1 MSKKAMMNKVYKNY
15 IFDFYGTLV
24 DILTDEK
31 YPVLWDTLGQLYQ
44 AYGAAYEG
52 DALKKAYAK
61 RVAQTRKELIEIKGV
76 AYPEV
81 DLAQIFN
88 QLYVDARPQSS
99 NSSQPDDWGNLIAM
113 VFRVLSRKQLLAYP
127 HTKEVLTFLKEQ
139 GCRLYL
145 LSNAQAAFTN
155 AEIDLMELRP
165 YFDAIYLSSD
175 AGICKPQ
182 PEFLKQVLDDHGLK
196 PAETVMVGND
206 LTTDIA
212 VAEAVG
218 IDGILL
224 NTFPYSRRE
233 LEKSPIKPDRVIT
246 DIEALKTNFT

>member
-1 MSKKAMMNKVYKNY
+1 MKNRAYKNY

-31 YPVLWDTLGQLYQ
+31 DPVLGDTLGQLYQ

-81 DLAQIFN
+81 DLVHIFN
-88 QLYVDARPQSS
+88 QLYVDGRSQSS

-196 PAETVMVGND
+196 PSETVMVGND

>member
-1 MSKKAMMNKVYKNY
+1 MKNRAYKNY

-31 YPVLWDTLGQLYQ
+31 DPVLWDTLGQLYQ

-81 DLAQIFN
+81 DLVHIFN
-88 QLYVDARPQSS
+88 QLYVDGRSQSS

-113 VFRVLSRKQLLAYP
+113 VFRVLSRKYLTAYP
-127 HTKEVLTFLKEQ
+127 HTKEVLAFLKEQ
-139 GCRLYL
+139 DCRLYL

-155 AEIDLMELRP
+155 AEIDLMALRP

-182 PEFLKQVLDDHGLK
+182 PEFLKQVLDDHRLK
-196 PAETVMVGND
+196 PSETVMVGND

-233 LEKSPIKPDRVIT
+233 LENSPIKPDRVIT
-246 DIEALKTNFT
+246 DIESLKPEFT

>member
-1 MSKKAMMNKVYKNY
+1 
-15 IFDFYGTLV
+15 
-24 DILTDEK
+24 
-31 YPVLWDTLGQLYQ
+31 
-44 AYGAAYEG
+44 
-52 DALKKAYAK
+52 
-61 RVAQTRKELIEIKGV
+61 
-76 AYPEV
+76 
-81 DLAQIFN
+81 
-88 QLYVDARPQSS
+88 
-99 NSSQPDDWGNLIAM
+99 M
-113 VFRVLSRKQLLAYP
+113 VFRVLSRKHLTAYP
-127 HTKEVLTFLKEQ
+127 HTKEVLAFLKEQ

-155 AEIDLMELRP
+155 AEIDLMALRP

-196 PAETVMVGND
+196 PSETVMVGND

-233 LEKSPIKPDRVIT
+233 LENSPIKPNRVIT
-246 DIEALKTNFT
+246 DIEALKIGFT

>member
-1 MSKKAMMNKVYKNY
+1 MNNNVYKNY

-31 YPVLWDTLGQLYQ
+31 DPMLWDKLAQLYQ
-44 AYGAAYEG
+44 AYGAYYKG
-52 DALKKAYAK
+52 KALKKAYAK
-61 RVAQTRKELIEIKGV
+61 RVGQARKDLVALKGV
-76 AYPEV
+76 AYPEI
-81 DLAQIFN
+81 DLAHIFN
-88 QLYVDARPQSS
+88 QLYVDASLQSS
-99 NSSQPDDWGNLIAM
+99 RLHQPEGWGQLIAM
-113 VFRVLSRKQLLAYP
+113 VFRVLSHKYLMAYP
-127 HTKEVLTFLKEQ
+127 HTKEVLAFLKER

-155 AEIDLMELRP
+155 AEIDLMELRA

-182 PEFLKQVLDDHGLK
+182 PEFLKKVLIDHKLK
-196 PAETVMVGND
+196 PSETVMVGND

-212 VAEAVG
+212 VAEGVG

-233 LEKSPIKPDRVIT
+233 LENSPIKPNRVIT
-246 DIEALKTNFT
+246 DIEALKIGFT

>member
-1 MSKKAMMNKVYKNY
+1 MKNRAYRNY
-15 IFDFYGTLV
+15 IFDYYGTLV

-31 YPVLWDTLGQLYQ
+31 DPMLWDKLAQLYQ
-44 AYGAAYEG
+44 AYGADYKGET
-52 DALKKAYAK
+52 LKKAYAK
-61 RVAQTRKELIEIKGV
+61 RVNQTRKELIELKGV
-76 AYPEV
+76 AYPEI
-81 DLAQIFN
+81 DLAHIFN
-88 QLYVDARPQSS
+88 QLYVAARPQSS
-99 NSSQPDDWGNLIAM
+99 SLNQPEGWGQLIAM
-113 VFRVLSRKQLLAYP
+113 VFRVLSRKRLTAYS
-127 HTKEVLTFLKEQ
+127 HTKEVLAFLKEQ

-155 AEIDLMELRP
+155 TEIDLMALRP

-182 PEFLKQVLDDHGLK
+182 PEFLKQVLDNHGLN
-196 PAETVMVGND
+196 PSETVMVGND

-224 NTFPYSRRE
+224 NTFP
-233 LEKSPIKPDRVIT
+233 
-246 DIEALKTNFT
+246 

>member
-31 YPVLWDTLGQLYQ
+31 DPALWDKLAQLYQ
-44 AYGAAYEG
+44 AYGADYKGEG
-52 DALKKAYAK
+52 LRKSYAK
-61 RVAQTRKELIEIKGV
+61 RVALARKELIELKGV

-81 DLAQIFN
+81 DLVHIFN

-99 NSSQPDDWGNLIAM
+99 NSNQLDDWGNLIAM
-113 VFRVLSRKQLLAYP
+113 VFRVLSRKHLTAYP
-127 HTKEVLTFLKEQ
+127 HTKEVLAFLKEQ

-145 LSNAQAAFTN
+145 LSNAQVAFTN
-155 AEIDLMELRP
+155 AEIDLMALRP

-196 PAETVMVGND
+196 PSETVMVGND

-224 NTFPYSRRE
+224 NTFPYSRQE
-233 LEKSPIKPDRVIT
+233 LEKSPLKPDRVIT
-246 DIEALKTNFT
+246 DIEALKPEFT

>member
-1 MSKKAMMNKVYKNY
+1 MKNRAYKNY

-31 YPVLWDTLGQLYQ
+31 DPVLWDTLGQLYQ

-81 DLAQIFN
+81 DLAHIFN
-88 QLYVDARPQSS
+88 QLYVDGRSQSS
-99 NSSQPDDWGNLIAM
+99 CHNQLEDWGQLIAM
-113 VFRVLSRKQLLAYP
+113 VFRVLSRKHVTAYP

-182 PEFLKQVLDDHGLK
+182 PEFLKQVLDDHGLN
-196 PAETVMVGND
+196 PSETVMVGND

-224 NTFPYSRRE
+224 NTFPYSPRE
-233 LEKSPIKPDRVIT
+233 LENSPIKPDRVIT

>member
-31 YPVLWDTLGQLYQ
+31 DPALWDKLAQLYQ
-44 AYGAAYEG
+44 AYGADYKGEG
-52 DALKKAYAK
+52 LRKSYAK
-61 RVAQTRKELIEIKGV
+61 RVALARKELIELKGV

-81 DLAQIFN
+81 DLVHIFN

-99 NSSQPDDWGNLIAM
+99 NFNQLDDWGNLIAM
-113 VFRVLSRKQLLAYP
+113 VFRVLSRKHLTAYP
-127 HTKEVLTFLKEQ
+127 HTKEVLAFLKEQ
-139 GCRLYL
+139 GYRLYL

-155 AEIDLMELRP
+155 AEIDLMALRP

-196 PAETVMVGND
+196 PSETVMVGND

-233 LEKSPIKPDRVIT
+233 LENSPIKPDRVIT
-246 DIEALKTNFT
+246 DIEALKPEFT

>member
-1 MSKKAMMNKVYKNY
+1 MNNNVYKNY

-31 YPVLWDTLGQLYQ
+31 DPMLWDKLAQLYQ
-44 AYGAAYEG
+44 AYGANYKGET
-52 DALKKAYAK
+52 LKKAYAK
-61 RVAQTRKELIEIKGV
+61 HVDQARKDLVALKGV
-76 AYPEV
+76 AYPEF
-81 DLAQIFN
+81 DLAHIFN
-88 QLYVDARPQSS
+88 QLYVDARLQSS
-99 NSSQPDDWGNLIAM
+99 NSNHPDDWGKLIAM
-113 VFRVLSRKQLLAYP
+113 VFRVLSRKYLMAYP
-127 HTKEVLTFLKEQ
+127 HTKEVLAFLKEQ
-139 GCRLYL
+139 GCRIYL

-155 AEIDLMELRP
+155 AEIDLMALRA
-165 YFDAIYLSSD
+165 YFDAIYLSSN

-196 PAETVMVGND
+196 PSETVMVGND

-224 NTFPYSRRE
+224 NTFPYSRLE
-233 LEKSPIKPDRVIT
+233 LANSPIKPTRVIT
-246 DIEALKTNFT
+246 DIEALKIGFT

>member
-1 MSKKAMMNKVYKNY
+1 MNNNVYKNY

-31 YPVLWDTLGQLYQ
+31 DPMLWDKLAQLYQ
-44 AYGAAYEG
+44 AYGVNYKGET
-52 DALKKAYAK
+52 LKKAYAK
-61 RVAQTRKELIEIKGV
+61 HVNQARKDLVVLKGV
-76 AYPEV
+76 AYPEI
-81 DLAQIFN
+81 DLAHIFN
-88 QLYVDARPQSS
+88 QLYVDARLQSS
-99 NSSQPDDWGNLIAM
+99 NSNHPDDWGKLIAM
-113 VFRVLSRKQLLAYP
+113 VFRVLSRKYLMAYP
-127 HTKEVLTFLKEQ
+127 HTKEVLAFLKEQ
-139 GCRLYL
+139 GCRIYL

-155 AEIDLMELRP
+155 AEIDLMALRP
-165 YFDAIYLSSD
+165 YFDAIYLSSN

-196 PAETVMVGND
+196 PSETVMVGND

-224 NTFPYSRRE
+224 NTFPYSRLE
-233 LEKSPIKPDRVIT
+233 LANSPIKPTRVIT
-246 DIEALKTNFT
+246 DIEALKIGFT

>member
-1 MSKKAMMNKVYKNY
+1 MMNKVYKNY

-31 YPVLWDTLGQLYQ
+31 DPALWDKLAQLYQ
-44 AYGAAYEG
+44 AYGADYKGEG
-52 DALKKAYAK
+52 LRKSYAK
-61 RVAQTRKELIEIKGV
+61 RVALARKELIELKGV

-81 DLAQIFN
+81 DLVHIFN

-99 NSSQPDDWGNLIAM
+99 NSNQLDDWGNLIAM
-113 VFRVLSRKQLLAYP
+113 VFRVLSRKHLTAYP
-127 HTKEVLTFLKEQ
+127 HTKEVLAFLKEQ

-145 LSNAQAAFTN
+145 LSNAQVAFTN
-155 AEIDLMELRP
+155 AEIDLMALRP

-196 PAETVMVGND
+196 PSETVMVGND

-224 NTFPYSRRE
+224 NTFPYSRQE
-233 LEKSPIKPDRVIT
+233 LEKSPLKPDRVIT
-246 DIEALKTNFT
+246 DIEALKPEFT

>member
-1 MSKKAMMNKVYKNY
+1 MKNRAYKNY

-31 YPVLWDTLGQLYQ
+31 DPVLWDKLGQLYQ

-52 DALKKAYAK
+52 DVLKKAYAK
-61 RVAQTRKELIEIKGV
+61 RVDQARKELMELKGV
-76 AYPEV
+76 AYPEI
-81 DLAQIFN
+81 DLAHIFN

-99 NSSQPDDWGNLIAM
+99 NSNQPDDWGNLIAM
-113 VFRVLSRKQLLAYP
+113 VFRVLSRKHLTAYP
-127 HTKEVLTFLKEQ
+127 HTKEVLAFLKEQ
-139 GCRLYL
+139 GCRIYL

-155 AEIDLMELRP
+155 AEIDLMALRP

-182 PEFLKQVLDDHGLK
+182 PEFLKQVLDDHGLN
-196 PAETVMVGND
+196 PSETVMVGND

-224 NTFPYSRRE
+224 NTFPYSPRE
-233 LEKSPIKPDRVIT
+233 LENSPIKPDLVIT

>member
-1 MSKKAMMNKVYKNY
+1 MNNNVYKNY

-31 YPVLWDTLGQLYQ
+31 DPMLWDKLAQLYQ
-44 AYGAAYEG
+44 AYGANYKGET
-52 DALKKAYAK
+52 LKKAYAK
-61 RVAQTRKELIEIKGV
+61 HVNQARKDLVVLKGV
-76 AYPEV
+76 AYPEI
-81 DLAQIFN
+81 DLAHIFN
-88 QLYVDARPQSS
+88 QLYVDARLQSS
-99 NSSQPDDWGNLIAM
+99 NSNHPDDWGKLIAM
-113 VFRVLSRKQLLAYP
+113 VFRVLSRKYLMAYP
-127 HTKEVLTFLKEQ
+127 HTKEVLAFLKEQ
-139 GCRLYL
+139 GCRIYL

-155 AEIDLMELRP
+155 AEIDLMALRP

-182 PEFLKQVLDDHGLK
+182 PEFLKQVLVDYGLN
-196 PAETVMVGND
+196 PSETVMVGND

-233 LEKSPIKPDRVIT
+233 LENSPIKPTRVIT
-246 DIEALKTNFT
+246 EIEALKIGFT

>member
-1 MSKKAMMNKVYKNY
+1 MKNRAYKNY

-31 YPVLWDTLGQLYQ
+31 DPVLWDKLGQLYQ

-52 DALKKAYAK
+52 ETLKKAYAK
-61 RVAQTRKELIEIKGV
+61 HVDQARKELIDLKGV
-76 AYPEV
+76 AYP
-81 DLAQIFN
+81 
-88 QLYVDARPQSS
+88 
-99 NSSQPDDWGNLIAM
+99 AM
-113 VFRVLSRKQLLAYP
+113 VFRVLSRKHVTAYP
-127 HTKEVLTFLKEQ
+127 HTKEVLAFLKEQ
-139 GCRLYL
+139 GCRIYL

-155 AEIDLMELRP
+155 AEIDLMALRP

-182 PEFLKQVLDDHGLK
+182 PEFLKQVLDDHGLN
-196 PAETVMVGND
+196 PSETVMVGND

-218 IDGILL
+218 IDSILL

-233 LEKSPIKPDRVIT
+233 LENSPIKPDRVIT

>member
-1 MSKKAMMNKVYKNY
+1 MKNRAYKNY

-31 YPVLWDTLGQLYQ
+31 DPVLWDKLAQLYQ
-44 AYGAAYEG
+44 AYGADYKGEG
-52 DALKKAYAK
+52 LKKSYAK

-81 DLAQIFN
+81 DLAHIFN
-88 QLYVDARPQSS
+88 QLYVDGRSQSS
-99 NSSQPDDWGNLIAM
+99 CHNQLEDWGQLIAM

-165 YFDAIYLSSD
+165 YFDAIYLS
-175 AGICKPQ
+175 
-182 PEFLKQVLDDHGLK
+182 
-196 PAETVMVGND
+196 
-206 LTTDIA
+206 
-212 VAEAVG
+212 
-218 IDGILL
+218 
-224 NTFPYSRRE
+224 
-233 LEKSPIKPDRVIT
+233 
-246 DIEALKTNFT
+246 

>member
-1 MSKKAMMNKVYKNY
+1 MKNRAYKNY

-127 HTKEVLTFLKEQ
+127 HTKEVLTFLKSRAV
-139 GCRLYL
+139 GFISC
-145 LSNAQAAFTN
+145 
-155 AEIDLMELRP
+155 LM
-165 YFDAIYLSSD
+165 
-175 AGICKPQ
+175 
-182 PEFLKQVLDDHGLK
+182 LKQ
-196 PAETVMVGND
+196 P
-206 LTTDIA
+206 
-212 VAEAVG
+212 
-218 IDGILL
+218 LL
-224 NTFPYSRRE
+224 MLR
-233 LEKSPIKPDRVIT
+233 LI
-246 DIEALKTNFT
+246 

>member
-1 MSKKAMMNKVYKNY
+1 MNNNVYKNY

-31 YPVLWDTLGQLYQ
+31 DPMLWDKLAQLYQ
-44 AYGAAYEG
+44 AYGANYKGET
-52 DALKKAYAK
+52 LKKAYAK
-61 RVAQTRKELIEIKGV
+61 HVNQARKDLVVLKGV
-76 AYPEV
+76 AYPEI
-81 DLAQIFN
+81 DLAHIFN
-88 QLYVDARPQSS
+88 QLYVDARLQSS
-99 NSSQPDDWGNLIAM
+99 NSNHPDDWGKLIAM
-113 VFRVLSRKQLLAYP
+113 VFRVLSRKYLMAYP
-127 HTKEVLTFLKEQ
+127 HTKEVLAFLKEQ
-139 GCRLYL
+139 GCHLYL

-155 AEIDLMELRP
+155 AEIDLMALRP
-165 YFDAIYLSSD
+165 YFDAIYLSSN

-196 PAETVMVGND
+196 PSETVMVGND

-224 NTFPYSRRE
+224 NTFPYSRLE
-233 LEKSPIKPDRVIT
+233 LANSPIKPTRVIT
-246 DIEALKTNFT
+246 DIEALKIGFT

>member
-1 MSKKAMMNKVYKNY
+1 MKNRAYRNY

-31 YPVLWDTLGQLYQ
+31 DPVLWDKLGHLYQ
-44 AYGAAYEG
+44 AYGAAYESET
-52 DALKKAYAK
+52 LKKAYAK
-61 RVAQTRKELIEIKGV
+61 RVDQARKELIELKGV
-76 AYPEV
+76 AYPEI
-81 DLAQIFN
+81 DLAHIFN

-99 NSSQPDDWGNLIAM
+99 NSNQPEDWGQLIAM
-113 VFRVLSRKQLLAYP
+113 VFRVLSRKHVTAYP
-127 HTKEVLTFLKEQ
+127 HTKEVLAFLKEQ
-139 GCRLYL
+139 GCRIYL

-155 AEIDLMELRP
+155 AEIDLMALRP

-175 AGICKPQ
+175 
-182 PEFLKQVLDDHGLK
+182 EFLKQVLDDHGLN
-196 PAETVMVGND
+196 PSETVMVGND

-224 NTFPYSRRE
+224 NTFPYSPRE
-233 LEKSPIKPDRVIT
+233 LENSPIKPDRVIT

>member
-1 MSKKAMMNKVYKNY
+1 MNNNVYKNY

-31 YPVLWDTLGQLYQ
+31 DPMLWDKLAQLYQ
-44 AYGAAYEG
+44 AYGAYYKG
-52 DALKKAYAK
+52 KALKKAYAK
-61 RVAQTRKELIEIKGV
+61 RVGQARKDLVALKGV
-76 AYPEV
+76 AYPEI
-81 DLAQIFN
+81 DLAHIFN
-88 QLYVDARPQSS
+88 QLYVDASLQSS
-99 NSSQPDDWGNLIAM
+99 RLHQPEGWGQLIAM
-113 VFRVLSRKQLLAYP
+113 VFRILSRKYLMAYP
-127 HTKEVLTFLKEQ
+127 HTKEVLAFLKEQ

-155 AEIDLMELRP
+155 AEIDLMELRA

-182 PEFLKQVLDDHGLK
+182 QEFLKQVLIDHRLK
-196 PAETVMVGND
+196 PSETVIVGND